1 MSYKFKVLEDKPIL
15 FLELGETS
23 GTVALDISE
32 SSNNGTYSSSSHPA
46 RLPLT
51 PGSRNASLIN
61 TVQSV
66 SLSIDG
72 MATSNFS
79 DNDFTIESWIY
90 PNFSTSNETVIVADE
105 ENSIGLFYKNGNII
119 FKIGSEEISW
129 TLPYTKKALYI
140 VATYSPNS
148 INLYVDSDLVSY
160 KQLDAYTFTNEELNL
175 SIGPT
180 SNTGD
185 SFLINSLSLYRYALS
200 YLDIE
205 EHKMHAQS
213 IIPIQVVS
221 PDAGEIFDF
230 YDNNISTKFSY
241 SYPANKDWSFLL
253 TDGLNYNKLFNYI
266 EISQGEGDPS
276 EIILEDFISIP
287 SGLSLDD
294 SRVEW
299 DGDNGV
305 SVETSIDGITYVQC
319 LNGKS
324 IPQYSLEDFDESRNL
339 YFKIK
344 LSTEDDSQYL
354 PKLYNFSVSFYNDQI
369 MYSQNS
375 GSYISRLDSFS
386 PATNYQINLSGER
399 SGILYRDSRNGIN
412 VPDGSG
418 FYVNTGSKVKTIEF
432 FYTPSSLDASGLI
445 FTKRIDDTY
454 DGGLPST
461 TVFSQ
466 TFDGGEPDSIQSI
479 FINGVLLSNGY
490 YGCQYMWDNY
500 GEITKE
506 NISSIYVNGVDQ
518 TLETD
523 ISNIFVD
530 GEIHHVVIVFQEYVS
545 NQIQVNVSD
554 GGSTEALYQNLAI
567 YEKELSEEDVLEH
580 FNLYLGSSNML
591 ISDSSLT
598 ITENSINSYNIDWL
612 VIQNS

>member
-23 GTVALDISE
+23 GTSALDISE

-51 PGSRNASLIN
+51 PGSNNASLIN

-105 ENSIGLFYKNGNII
+105 ENSVGLFYKNGNII
-119 FKIGSEEISW
+119 FKIGLEEISW
-129 TLPYTKKALYI
+129 TLPYLKKAIYI
-140 VATYSPNS
+140 VATYSPDS
-148 INLYVDSDLVSY
+148 ISLYIDSNLVSY
-160 KQLDAYTFTNEELNL
+160 KQLDFYTFTNEELNL

-180 SNTGD
+180 LNVGD

-200 YLDIE
+200 YLDIQ
-205 EHKMHAQS
+205 EHKMHAQT
-213 IIPIQVVS
+213 IFPIQVVS

-241 SYPANKDWSFLL
+241 FYPANKSWSFLL
-253 TDGLNYNKLFNYI
+253 KDGLSYNKLFNYI
-266 EISQGEGDPS
+266 EISKGEGDPLS
-276 EIILEDFISIP
+276 VVLEDFISIP
-287 SGLSLDD
+287 SELTLDD
-294 SRVEW
+294 SRIEW
-299 DGDNGV
+299 DGDNGI
-305 SVETSIDGITYVQC
+305 SVETSTDGITYVQC

-339 YFKIK
+339 YFKIT

-354 PKLYNFSVSFYNDQI
+354 PKLYNFSVSFYNNQI

-375 GSYISRLDSFS
+375 GSYISRLDAAST
-386 PATNYQINLSGER
+386 ATNYQINLSGER
-399 SGILYRDSRNGIN
+399 SGILYRDKRNGIS

-418 FYVNTGSKVKTIEF
+418 FYINTGSKVKTIEF
-432 FYTPSSLDASGLI
+432 FYTPSSLEASGLI
-445 FTKRIDDTY
+445 FTERVGETY

-461 TVFSQ
+461 TVFSE
-466 TFDGGEPDSIQSI
+466 TFNGGEPSSIQSV
-479 FINGVLLSNGY
+479 FISGTTLSNGY
-490 YGCQYMWDNY
+490 YGCQYAWDNS
-500 GEITKE
+500 GQITKE
-506 NISSIYVNGVDQ
+506 NISSIYVNGVDHS
-518 TLETD
+518 LETD
-523 ISNIFVD
+523 IFNIFIE
-530 GEIHHVVIVFQEYVS
+530 GEIHHVVIVFQEYIS

-554 GGSTEALYQNLAI
+554 NGSTEALYQNLAI
-567 YEKELSEEDVLEH
+567 YEKELNEDNILDH
-580 FNLYLGSSNML
+580 LNLYLGLSSIL
-591 ISDSSLT
+591 ISDSSFT